1 MQAWESLRFF
11 GHRLL
16 DALWPARK
24 TRATLR
30 AAWGRPG
37 DKHTWLESDYFDL
50 VRDRAHG
57 SVVDDRT
64 WLDLEYPRIFRDM
77 DTTLTP
83 IGSQWLYHRLRACSR
98 GDEDPRSRY
107 ETFETLRTQAS
118 LRERIQLR
126 LKPLED
132 DANADIAAFLLDA
145 PPQPMKHRG
154 LIAWWGLASLA
165 VFLGVI
171 VQGWPWWIWLGT
183 VAVNGLVFVYSSRFL
198 FRDVTTL
205 KGCVHMMQVSE
216 QVAAID
222 TGGRSLPAMH
232 RLRAQAPDRRRVRT
246 ALKWFVF
253 MHRPLVSRLRVW
265 LNLFFLV
272 EVSIYNLTFARF
284 LRVRAL
290 LVPTFEAL
298 GELDGS
304 IAVAGYLQRHPE
316 HCQPEWCEDQE
327 LALVEA
333 RHPLLDD
340 PVPNSI
346 ALSGQSVL
354 VTGSN
359 MAGKTTFIKSVGLQ
373 LLLGQTLGLCLAR
386 EARVPRVRVM
396 AAIRGDHSVASG
408 KSHYFAEVE
417 SIRAFIDLHERGVPA
432 VFLIDELF
440 SGTNTVERIAAA
452 RAVLDCLSRR
462 AIVLV
467 TTHDVELQALMPDRF
482 VLCHFQENPDIEG
495 FFDYRLRHGRATERN
510 AIRLLE
516 RMSFPERVI
525 ADALSYIQDS

>member
-1 MQAWESLRFF
+1 MQAVESLRFF
-11 GHRLL
+11 GNRLL
-16 DALWPARK
+16 DVLWPARK
-24 TRATLR
+24 MRAALR

-37 DKHTWLESDYFDL
+37 DKHAWLESDYFDL
-50 VRDRAHG
+50 VRERG
-57 SVVDDRT
+57 SAGVVDDRT

-83 IGSQWLYHRLRACSR
+83 IGSQWLFHRLRAYPQ

-107 ETFETLRTQAS
+107 ATFEILRTQAT

-126 LKPLED
+126 LKPLEG
-132 DANADIAAFLLDA
+132 DANADIAAFLMDA
-145 PPQPMKHRG
+145 PPQAMKHRG

-165 VFLGVI
+165 VLLGVI
-171 VQGWPWWIWLGT
+171 VQGWSWWLWLGM
-183 VAVNGLVFVYSSRFL
+183 VAVNGGVFVNSTRFL

-205 KGCVHMMQVSE
+205 KGCMHMMQVADH
-216 QVAAID
+216 VAAINA
-222 TGGRSLPAMH
+222 GAHELPALD
-232 RLRAQAPDRRRVRT
+232 RLRAQAPNRRRVRR
-246 ALKWFVF
+246 ALKWFAF
-253 MHRPLVSRLRVW
+253 MHRPLVSWFRVW
-265 LNLFFLV
+265 LNLFFLA

-284 LRVRAL
+284 LQVRAL

-304 IAVAGYLQRHPE
+304 IAVAGYLQRHRE
-316 HCQPEWCEDQE
+316 HCRPEWCENRD

-333 RHPLLDD
+333 RHPLLAD
-340 PVPNSI
+340 PVPHSI
-346 ALSGQSVL
+346 VLSGQSVL

-373 LLLGQTLGLCLAR
+373 LLIGQTLGFCLAR
-386 EARVPRVRVM
+386 EARLPRVPVM
-396 AAIRGDHSVASG
+396 TSIRGDHSVAEG

-417 SIRAFIDLHERGVPA
+417 AIRAFIDLHERGVPA
-432 VFLIDELF
+432 VFLIDEPF

-452 RAVLDCLSRR
+452 RAVLDALSRR
-462 AIVLV
+462 ATVLV

-482 VLCHFQENPDIEG
+482 ELCHFQENPDVEG
-495 FFDYRLRHGRATERN
+495 FFDYRLRPGRATERN

-516 RMSFPERVI
+516 RMGFPERVV
-525 ADALSYIQDS
+525 ADAMAYVQES